1 LALEKDFQVG
11 PWLVQPSSNSL
22 LRGGKAIHVEPKV
35 MEVLVG
41 LAKSAGETVTKEE
54 LIHTIWPD
62 VFVTD
67 DVLTR
72 SISELR
78 RAFEDDARNPRVIQ
92 TISKRGYRLIA
103 PVAPADHN
111 NAHHPLANRG
121 TGTAAAPASA
131 GTNRLRFLAV
141 TTMGLALLFAL
152 LLTEYQTNWIR
163 NRIGSHAAPQIRSL
177 AVLPLQNLSGDPN
190 QDYFA
195 DGMTDALI
203 TDLAQI
209 GSLKVISRS
218 STIQYNNS
226 EKSLPTIAREL
237 NVEGIV
243 EGTVQRSGDRVR
255 ITTQLI
261 HGPTD
266 THIWAKSYEHDAKDF
281 FALEREV
288 AEAIAGEIRVTL
300 TPGEKARLARSH
312 SVSLES
318 LQAYLQGQY
327 HLGLAQGM
335 SYQKGLQQA
344 EMKELATARQF
355 FEQALRDDPEYAQA
369 YVDLARSWRDRPFS
383 EKGPQIADEML
394 HKALQI
400 DPELAEAH
408 EQLATL
414 DVLRQWKWTEA
425 EAEYIRAIEL
435 NPNFAEAH
443 ARYAEYLDMM
453 GRLDEGM
460 KEFLRTQELD
470 PGHNFQPNPFY
481 RRRQYDRAIEID
493 KNEVRRQAFGFWAH
507 MDLAFDYDGAG
518 RHDEAAQEWES
529 MMRMLGYSDLADAM
543 HRGLLK
549 SGYRGS
555 FKILT
560 EALEAQNANGSPP
573 PAFFMAMMYGLL
585 GEKNRAFWWLEKGYQ
600 QRDPAYSALNVDPCW
615 DPLRDD
621 PRFASLVRR
630 VGLPH

>member
-1 LALEKDFQVG
+1 MEKDFQVG
-11 PWLVQPSSNSL
+11 AWLVQPSSNSL
-22 LRGGKAIHVEPKV
+22 LRGGKTIRVEPKV

-41 LAKSAGETVTKEE
+41 LAKSAGETVTREA
-54 LIHTIWPD
+54 LIHSIWPD
-62 VFVTD
+62 TFVTD

-103 PVAPADHN
+103 PVAPADHT
-111 NAHHPLANRG
+111 NALNPLANRS
-121 TGTAAAPASA
+121 TGTRSAAAPAGA
-131 GTNRLRFLAV
+131 GTKRLRLLAV
-141 TTMGLALLFAL
+141 ATAGLALLLAL
-152 LLTEYQTNWIR
+152 VLTEYQTNWIR
-163 NRIGSHAAPQIRSL
+163 DRIGGHAAYQIRSL

-209 GSLKVISRS
+209 GSMKVISRS
-218 STIQYNNS
+218 STLRYKNA
-226 EKSLPTIAREL
+226 EKSLPAIAREL

-266 THIWAKSYEHDAKDF
+266 THIWAKSYERDAKDF
-281 FALEREV
+281 FVLQREV

-327 HLGLAQGM
+327 HLEQAQGM
-335 SYQKGLQQA
+335 AYQKGLQQS
-344 EMKELATARQF
+344 ETNELAVARQF
-355 FEQALRDDPEYAQA
+355 FAQALRDDPEYAQA
-369 YVDLARSWRDRPFS
+369 YVGLARSWRDRPVS

-400 DPELAEAH
+400 DSELAEAH

-425 EAEYIRAIEL
+425 ETEYIRAIEL

-453 GRLDEGM
+453 GRFDDGM

-493 KNEVRRQAFGFWAH
+493 KNEVRRQASGFWAH
-507 MDLAFDYDGAG
+507 LDLAFDYDGAG
-518 RHDEAAQEWES
+518 RHDEAAQEWETT
-529 MMRMLGYSDLADAM
+529 MRMLGHNDLADAM
-543 HRGLLK
+543 HRGLIK
-549 SGYRGS
+549 SGYRGAL
-555 FKILT
+555 KTLT
-560 EALEAQNANGSPP
+560 QAMEVQNANGSPP
-573 PAFFMAMMYGLL
+573 PAFFAAMMYGLL
-585 GEKNRAFWWLEKGYQ
+585 DEKDRAFWWLEKGYQ
-600 QRDPAYSALNVDPCW
+600 QRDPAYGALNVDACW
-615 DPLRDD
+615 DPLRND
-621 PRFASLVRR
+621 PRFVSLVQR